1 MQSNKT
7 YTSRHDVSF
16 CIYVCQNQEN
26 KERKSKFWVSVC
38 VCVCVCVSDFKNFVP
53 IWKSHIASNA
63 THSKNKSVNRRSEEK
78 LC

>member
-1 MQSNKT
+1 M
-7 YTSRHDVSF
+7 
-16 CIYVCQNQEN
+16 C
-26 KERKSKFWVSVC
+26 VC

>member
-1 MQSNKT
+1 MTYHFVYMYVKTKKIKKGNQSFECL
-7 YTSRHDVSF
+7 Y
-16 CIYVCQNQEN
+16 
-26 KERKSKFWVSVC
+26 VC